1 MHNLGWSDHFFVI
14 SYYHNNFFP
23 DNHVYDETQLKPQ
36 STQLI
41 LSKLNVFKHITK
53 NWSNWKLEI
62 VLLVMKTINT
72 VLVPEAILVL

>member
-14 SYYHNNFFP
+14 SCNGNNFFP

-41 LSKLNVFKHITK
+41 LSELNVFKHITK
-53 NWSNWKLEI
+53 N
-62 VLLVMKTINT
+62 
-72 VLVPEAILVL
+72 